1 MTHHKSRTPS
11 NTHGA
16 IAAPRVRRDG
26 DNAQASMQAASVT
39 HTGMRGHSCGIE
51 RGLPVPLA
59 AASPE
64 SNPHGSAH
72 AIKQHCINIWRF
84 LVVATGRQ
92 TSSVRLD
99 CLRASHTLADAS
111 WEQSFKR
118 ELANP
123 AWSDR

>member
-16 IAAPRVRRDG
+16 IAAPRVRRNG
-26 DNAQASMQAASVT
+26 DNAQASTQAASVT
-39 HTGMRGHSCGIE
+39 HTGMRVLS
-51 RGLPVPLA
+51 VSLA